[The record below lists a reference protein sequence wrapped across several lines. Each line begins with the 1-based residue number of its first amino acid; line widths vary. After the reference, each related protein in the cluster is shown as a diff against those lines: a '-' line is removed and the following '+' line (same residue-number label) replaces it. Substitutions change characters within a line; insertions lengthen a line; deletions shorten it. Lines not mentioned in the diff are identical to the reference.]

1 MQDGETQVKKINKQE
16 VETANI
22 ILWINVVR
30 LHVPLKKIVQQQSKS
45 AYNDAKKS
53 QRVYYVR

>member
-30 LHVPLKKIVQQQSKS
+30 LHVPLKKIVQQSKS
-45 AYNDAKKS
+45 AYNEAKKS